1 LRVECRDFF
10 GESLFF
16 LGEIG
21 FNDYSFSMNKGKN
34 VQQLRPL
41 VPLVIRTITMAIE
54 VVTVISQSLHVS
66 SFQQPA
72 AKGKLIIYK
81 SC

>member
-1 LRVECRDFF
+1 VRVECRDFF

-21 FNDYSFSMNKGKN
+21 FNDYSFSMNKGKS

-54 VVTVISQSLHVS
+54 VVTRRSLTRTLHACS
-66 SFQQPA
+66 QPA
-72 AKGKLIIYK
+72 TCCKREVNHI
-81 SC
+81 